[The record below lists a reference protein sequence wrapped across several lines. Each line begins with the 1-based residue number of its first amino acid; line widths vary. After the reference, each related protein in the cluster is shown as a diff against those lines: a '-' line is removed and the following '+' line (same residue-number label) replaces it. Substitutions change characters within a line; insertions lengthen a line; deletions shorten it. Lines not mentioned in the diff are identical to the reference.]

1 MDNLTPN
8 DLFSLEDQQRL
19 EFTNKLRKKL
29 IVSLVVD
36 EDKPG
41 VPEEKADKAL
51 LVSLLDGIDRST
63 LSKAK
68 IKTEDKALK
77 GNADATNLI
86 AEVLR
91 GMSTGQR
98 KQAQSGGG
106 SVPTLPSD
114 VKFGDVE
121 GETQLG
127 THGIKIDE
135 FMEKQRE
142 MDID

>member
-1 MDNLTPN
+1 MDDNITS
-8 DLFSLEDQQRL
+8 DVFSLEDQQRL

-29 IVSLVVD
+29 IETLVTD

-41 VPEEKADKAL
+41 IPQEKADKAL
-51 LVSLLDGIDRST
+51 LVSLLDGMDRTT

-68 IKTEDKALK
+68 IKTEDKAVK

-91 GMSTGQR
+91 GLSTNQ
-98 KQAQSGGG
+98 KQKAQSGGG
-106 SVPTLPSD
+106 SIPTLPSD
-114 VKFGDVE
+114 VKFSDVE

-127 THGIKIDE
+127 THGVKIDE
-135 FMEKQRE
+135 FMQKQRQLE
-142 MDID
+142 D